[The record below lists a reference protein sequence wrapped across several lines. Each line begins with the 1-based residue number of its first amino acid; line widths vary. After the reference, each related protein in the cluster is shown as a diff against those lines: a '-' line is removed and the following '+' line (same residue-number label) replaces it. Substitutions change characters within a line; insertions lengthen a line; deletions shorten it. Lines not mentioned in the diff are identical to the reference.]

1 VPNCVEAEVT
11 TGYCAENSMNIGS
24 SITFDSAE
32 REYNEAWSAP
42 SSTRFELP
50 PVDVNKVLKERYRVS
65 PERTLTRAMI
75 WDMETKKA
83 WDSLTY
89 IPYVVS
95 QARSWGRTT
104 LRDGTTRFC
113 RSSLQRGWITSQEG
127 RVLEAVFVSDAK
139 QTIYFLGQPQMVE
152 ETGNTLVASLFQPL
166 FHVRHAVGGSEQAP
180 LNLWSI
186 VLLTGASDPRY
197 CEPFEQMVHAGLLPG
212 FLEIYIERDLK
223 LGLSRI

>member
-1 VPNCVEAEVT
+1 
-11 TGYCAENSMNIGS
+11 MNNAS

-75 WDMETKKA
+75 WDMETRKA
-83 WDSLTY
+83 CDPLTY

-95 QARSWGRTT
+95 QARSWSRAT
-104 LRDGTTRFC
+104 LLDGTTRVC

-127 RVLEAVFVSDAK
+127 RVLEDVFVSDPR
-139 QTIYFLGQPQMVE
+139 QTIYFLGRPQMVE
-152 ETGNTLVASLFQPL
+152 DTGDTLVASPFQPL

-186 VLLTGASDPRY
+186 VLLTSASDPRY

-223 LGLSRI
+223 LKLNRI

>member
-1 VPNCVEAEVT
+1 
-11 TGYCAENSMNIGS
+11 MNNAS

-65 PERTLTRAMI
+65 PERTLTHAMI
-75 WDMETKKA
+75 WDMETRKA
-83 WDSLTY
+83 CDPLTY

-95 QARSWGRTT
+95 QARSWGRTI
-104 LRDGTTRFC
+104 LRDGTARFC

-127 RVLEAVFVSDAK
+127 RVLEDVFVSDPR
-139 QTIYFLGQPQMVE
+139 QTIYFLGRPQMVE
-152 ETGNTLVASLFQPL
+152 VTGDTLVASPFQPL

-186 VLLTGASDPRY
+186 VLLTSASDPRY

-223 LGLSRI
+223 LKLNRI

>member
-1 VPNCVEAEVT
+1 
-11 TGYCAENSMNIGS
+11 MNNAS

-75 WDMETKKA
+75 WDMETRKA
-83 WDSLTY
+83 WDPLTY

-113 RSSLQRGWITSQEG
+113 RSSSQRGWITSQEG
-127 RVLEAVFVSDAK
+127 RVLEDVFVSDPR
-139 QTIYFLGQPQMVE
+139 QTIYFLGRPQMVE
-152 ETGNTLVASLFQPL
+152 DTGDTLVASPFQPL

-186 VLLTGASDPRY
+186 VLLTSASDPRY

-223 LGLSRI
+223 LKLNRI